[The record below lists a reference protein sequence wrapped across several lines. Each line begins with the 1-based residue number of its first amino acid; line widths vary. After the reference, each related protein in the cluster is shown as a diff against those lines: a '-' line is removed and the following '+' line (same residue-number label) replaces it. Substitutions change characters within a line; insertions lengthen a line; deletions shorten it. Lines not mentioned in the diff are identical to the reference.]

1 MGCGQ
6 TRNTT
11 RDSPG
16 GTTWRRRGGTTVIMT
31 FLYLY
36 EEPRVVDDEPCADGV
51 RLGGGDAGVVAPLL
65 AREPQ

>member
-1 MGCGQ
+1 
-6 TRNTT
+6 
-11 RDSPG
+11 
-16 GTTWRRRGGTTVIMT
+16 MT

-36 EEPRVVDDEPCADGV
+36 KEPRVVDDEAILADGV